1 MINTD
6 ESSELHT
13 HHRHPEGVGQSITLD
28 NQMRLEQQAESRFW
42 DYVIGGALLITAV
55 VLAIYTAPVWIIG
68 VLVVIG
74 LSFIFEGSPGLDGE
88 RRSVASQIWSSTES
102 LSQNVA
108 NVVQKLSEVTKSPW
122 FWMLLLAALAIWFYT
137 DEDRRFNT

>member
-1 MINTD
+1 MIYTD
-6 ESSELHT
+6 ENSELHT
-13 HHRHPEGVGQSITLD
+13 HHRHPEGAGQSITLD
-28 NQMRLEQQAESRFW
+28 NQMRLERQAESRFW

-74 LSFIFEGSPGLDGE
+74 LSFIFEGSPGPDGG

-108 NVVQKLSEVTKSPW
+108 NAVQKLSEVTKSPW

-137 DEDRRFNT
+137 DEERRFDT